1 MFKIQLQNHLSKA
14 FCIFLIFFFILV
26 LIFYFKTKV
35 FLTTISPII
44 IINLIII
51 NINIFFWVWVLISKS
66 SLKKTLVI
74 SYFSSVIALYTS
86 DFLIGKKNEI
96 AYFKYFLEQNQN
108 YDTRSKFEIYKDLKK
123 TETISPL
130 YYPYNQLIKKRK
142 IFLNIDSTQKEILVL
157 SGVSNRKT
165 IVCNETGKYLIY
177 KSDRFGFNNPNT
189 TWNTSSDAVVLGDSM
204 ALGEC
209 VSQGKDISSLL
220 RKKENKV
227 ITNLGMGGNG
237 PLLNLAT
244 LKEYQPLTKSNKI
257 IWIYYEGN
265 DLLDLY
271 NEKENEI
278 LLNYFDPNF
287 IQELHNKQNLL
298 DKKILD
304 IIDEEYKEY
313 QNTRIR
319 SLLLLWNIRNTIKG
333 FFKSNEKNLIN
344 AKFYHNRNIPFVYQ
358 KLVNV
363 NSETPYLD
371 NVKLYEKVLKEI
383 WKFSQTN
390 NIDNYFVYLPSVARF
405 NDEFTDSDVLFG
417 RNEILKL
424 VKKYDFKLIDTY
436 DEYFKNQKEP
446 LKYYPFN
453 GKRRHFNSKGYEVI
467 SSIIGNRIYKKN

>member
-1 MFKIQLQNHLSKA
+1 MLKIQLQSYLSKA

-26 LIFYFKTKV
+26 LIFSLNTKV
-35 FLTTISPII
+35 FLTSISPII

-66 SLKKTLVI
+66 SLKKILVI
-74 SYFSSVIALYTS
+74 SYFSSVIALYSS

-96 AYFKYFLEQNQN
+96 AYFKYFLEQNPN
-108 YDTRSKFEIYKDLKK
+108 YDTRSKFEIYSDLKK
-123 TETISPL
+123 TEAISPL

-142 IFLNIDSTQKEILVL
+142 FFANINGTQKEILIL

-177 KSDRFGFNNPNT
+177 MSDRYGFNNPNP
-189 TWNTSSDAVVLGDSM
+189 TWDTVSDAVVLGDSM
-204 ALGEC
+204 VLGEC

-220 RKKENKV
+220 RNKENKV

-257 IWIYYEGN
+257 IWVYYEGN

-271 NEKENEI
+271 NEKKNEI
-278 LLNYFDPNF
+278 LLNYFDSNF
-287 IQELHNKQNLL
+287 IQALHDKQNLL
-298 DKKILD
+298 DKKILE

-313 QNTRIR
+313 QNTRII
-319 SLLLLWNIRNTIKG
+319 SLLLLRNIRNTIKD
-333 FFKSNEKNLIN
+333 FFKNNKKKLIN
-344 AKFYHNRNIPFVYQ
+344 AKFYRNKNIPFVYQ

-371 NVKLYEKVLKEI
+371 NVRLYEKILKEV

-405 NDEFTDSDVLFG
+405 NGEFIDSDTLFG

-424 VKKYDFKLIDTY
+424 VKKYDFDLIDTY
-436 DEYFKNQKEP
+436 DEYFKNQTEP
-446 LKYYPFN
+446 LKYYPYN

-467 SSIIGNRIYKKN
+467 SNIISDRIYKKN